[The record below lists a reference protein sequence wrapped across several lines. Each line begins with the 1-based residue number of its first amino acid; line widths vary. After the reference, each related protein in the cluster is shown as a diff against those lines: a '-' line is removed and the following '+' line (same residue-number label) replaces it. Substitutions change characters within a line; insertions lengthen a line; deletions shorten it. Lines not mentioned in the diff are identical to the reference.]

1 MTFRTRERARVRI
14 ASPLTSSL
22 AALLLACGVSS
33 TPAALATTQSA
44 VTLLDSL
51 PVSPEHAGGYDR
63 GLFRHWIRQD
73 GCTTRQDVLIRDR
86 IAGRVTGCTV
96 ADGRWYSPYDGVTT
110 TSARSFDID
119 HEVPL
124 KEAWDS
130 GAWRWTPQRRTA
142 YANDLGYVNA
152 LIAVSASSNRSKGDQ
167 DPAEW
172 MPPNTAD
179 TCRYT
184 KAWVGVKYRWRL
196 SVDSVEKAAIARTLH
211 ACPVTMDLP
220 DLAVG

>member
-1 MTFRTRERARVRI
+1 MPYRAQVRT
-14 ASPLTSSL
+14 ASPIAIGFTAILLASGL
-22 AALLLACGVSS
+22 AAAP
-33 TPAALATTQSA
+33 PAQATTRSA
-44 VTLLDSL
+44 VTLLNSL

-63 GLFRHWIRQD
+63 ALFRHWIRQD
-73 GCTTRQDVLIRDR
+73 GCTTRQGVLIRDR

-96 ADGRWYSPYDGVTT
+96 ADGRWYSRYDGVTT
-110 TSARSFDID
+110 ASARSFDID

-130 GAWRWTPQRRTA
+130 GAWRWTPDRRKA
-142 YANDLGYVNA
+142 YANDLGYSDS

-167 DPAEW
+167 DPADW

-196 SVDSVEKAAIARTLH
+196 AVDTTEKAAISRTLRD
-211 ACPVTMDLP
+211 CPAAMQLP
-220 DLAVG
+220 ELAAD